1 MVTKNWEPF
10 VPGQWLDLRSYDM
23 LPGIPHT
30 RSSVC
35 HAEQEWLSVLQFEVL
50 ILKLLAVNAFS
61 SGTIASSKI
70 TTLNHER
77 LDDAVETRS
86 LVVEGNTS
94 LALAL
99 LSGAESSEILGSLGN
114 YIVVLSLIS
123 HRDEIED
130 VNKAHKLKGDTTS
143 LGLANVDVEKD
154 TTALSSC
161 HCDRSVIEFLDNL
174 KG

>member
-1 MVTKNWEPF
+1 
-10 VPGQWLDLRSYDM
+10 M
-23 LPGIPHT
+23 LPDIPHT

-35 HAEQEWLSVLQFEVL
+35 HAEQEWLFVLEFEVL
-50 ILKLLAVNAFS
+50 VLKFLAVNALS
-61 SGTIASSKI
+61 SGTIASSEI

-86 LVVEGNTS
+86 LVVKRNTS

-99 LSGAESSEILGSLGN
+99 LPGTESSEVLSSLGN

-123 HRDEIED
+123 HRDEIEH

-161 HCDRSVIEFLDNL
+161 HCDCSVIESLDNL